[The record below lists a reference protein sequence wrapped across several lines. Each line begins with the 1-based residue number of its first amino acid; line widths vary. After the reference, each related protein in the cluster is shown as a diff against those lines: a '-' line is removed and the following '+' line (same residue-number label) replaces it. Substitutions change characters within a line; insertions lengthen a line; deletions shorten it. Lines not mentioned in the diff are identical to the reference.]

1 MINLPAI
8 FNPRGLNY
16 WLIGSALGW
25 NLLADSGLLILGF
38 QVLQVQQSGN
48 QLIQFLLIAGVFL
61 FAALGGFVAGRM
73 AGDGRGPA
81 YGVYGSLSGVILLV
95 YVLVPS
101 GGLLGFIVAISA
113 ILGGLNGG
121 LFSARVSR

>member
-1 MINLPAI
+1 MINWSAI

-25 NLLADSGLLILGF
+25 NLLANSGLLILAF
-38 QVLQVQQSGN
+38 QVLKISLGGN
-48 QLIQFLLIAGVFL
+48 QLIQVMLIVGVFL
-61 FAALGGFVAGRM
+61 ISLLGGFVTGRM

-81 YGVYGSLSGVILLV
+81 YGVYGSFSSVILIV

-101 GGLLGFIVAISA
+101 GGLLGIIMAVST

-121 LFSARVSR
+121 LLSARASR